1 MTKKVSIYDVAK
13 YCHVSAASVSYVL
26 NGKKKV
32 SVDTKKR
39 ILKAIDELGFVMDNS
54 ARALSTGR
62 SHLIGLFLPLDDA
75 SLGFMQNPFY
85 AELLAGLE
93 TGISN
98 YDYDIVVGYQKNTND
113 FKDWVM
119 SRGIDAIVMLGRY
132 PISIHNNIK
141 KLGIPAVLIDV
152 YEEYASEFYNIRIND
167 EDGIYK
173 ATRYLIDNG
182 HTKIGF
188 VGSKSKTLVD
198 YMRYKGYVRAMEEAN
213 LSTNESM
220 YYEAFATFDEGVRIG
235 EEILKRNNVSAVV
248 CTGDITAIGI
258 VRKYGELKKS
268 VPEDLSIVGFDG
280 IQASQFVYPGITTI
294 RQDIRLK
301 GELAAQAIINDLKN
315 KTTTAKTIILDPILI
330 IRESVKQVN

>member
-32 SVDTKKR
+32 SLETKKR

-75 SLGFMQNPFY
+75 SLAFMQNPFY

-93 TGISN
+93 TGISS
-98 YDYDIVVGYQKNTND
+98 YDYDIVIGYQKNTSD
-113 FKDWVM
+113 FKDWVI

-132 PISIHNNIK
+132 PITIYKDIK
-141 KLGIPAVLIDV
+141 KLSIPAVLIDV
-152 YEEYASEFYNIRIND
+152 YEEYANEFYNIRIHD
-167 EDGIYK
+167 EDGMYK
-173 ATRYLIDNG
+173 ATRYLIENG

-188 VGSKSKTLVD
+188 VGAKNKTLVD
-198 YMRYKGYVRAMEEAN
+198 FMRYKGYIRAMHEAN
-213 LSTNESM
+213 LNVDDSM
-220 YYEAFATFDEGVRIG
+220 YFEAFATFDDGVKIA
-235 EEILKRNNVSAVV
+235 EEILKRKNVTAVV

-258 VRKYGELKKS
+258 IRKYGELKKS
-268 VPEDLSIVGFDG
+268 VPEDLSIVGFDD
-280 IQASQFVYPGITTI
+280 IQVSQFVYPGVTTI

-301 GELAAQAIINDLKN
+301 GELASQAIIKDLKKK
-315 KTTTAKTIILDPILI
+315 KTTIKTITLDPVLV
-330 IRESVKQVN
+330 IRESVKKVN